1 MFIQT
6 YLVSLVLFLVLDAI
20 WLLYIAQDF
29 YQKNI
34 GSIMKAEPNL
44 WAAGLFYLIFLGGLV
59 VFVTQPALLKESWMH
74 ALIFGMFF
82 GLVTYATFDLTS
94 LALLEGFSVKV
105 VVVDLLWGMFIGG
118 SVATGAYYIVTNFFK

>member
-6 YLVSLVLFLVLDAI
+6 YVVSLVLFLALDAI

-34 GSIMKAEPNL
+34 GGIMKADPNL
-44 WAAGLFYLIFLGGLV
+44 WAAGLFYLIFLAGLV
-59 VFVTQPALLKESWMH
+59 VFVTQPALLQESWKH
-74 ALIFGMFF
+74 ALVFGVFF

-94 LALLEGFSVKV
+94 LALLKDFPVKV
-105 VVVDLLWGMFIGG
+105 VIVDLIWGMFIGG
-118 SVATGAYYIVTNFFK
+118 SVATGAYHIVTNFFK

>member
-6 YLVSLVLFLVLDAI
+6 YVVSLILFLVLDAI
-20 WLLYIAQDF
+20 WLLFIAKDF

-44 WAAGLFYLIFLGGLV
+44 YAAGLFYLIFLAGLV
-59 VFVTQPALLKESWMH
+59 IFVTQPALLKESWAH
-74 ALIFGMFF
+74 ALVFGMFF

-94 LALLEGFSVKV
+94 LALLKDFPVKV

-118 SVATGAYYIVTNFFK
+118 AVSTGGYYIVTHFIK